1 MGNIKGAAINS
12 LAYTGI
18 VKLSQYIGR
27 KKFTIAQMHNAGGK
41 ALFEFLS
48 DCLVGDFELARLDR
62 PTKILL
68 LNEDENKTLSK
79 ATDTDFIYLTSKPE
93 KVYDEVEGIVRYSFI
108 IPQDI
113 FANTK
118 FNAVGLYTDTAT
130 TSDVDDYAAFCS
142 ISTDKLND
150 ISISS
155 VLVLDW
161 ELHISNPNQASNN

>member
-1 MGNIKGAAINS
+1 MGNIKGTAINS

-41 ALFEFLS
+41 PLFDFLA
-48 DCLVGDFELARLDR
+48 DCLVGDFEIAKLDR

-68 LNEDENKTLSK
+68 LNEDENNNLSK
-79 ATDTDFIYLTSKPE
+79 ANDTGFIYLTSKPE
-93 KVYDEVEGIVRYSFI
+93 KVYDEAEGIVRYSFI

-113 FANTK
+113 FANTN
-118 FNAVGLYTDTAT
+118 FNAVGLYTGTAT
-130 TSDVDDYAAFCS
+130 TVDIEDYAAYCY
-142 ISTDKLND
+142 IGTDVLND

-161 ELHISNPNQASNN
+161 ELHISNN